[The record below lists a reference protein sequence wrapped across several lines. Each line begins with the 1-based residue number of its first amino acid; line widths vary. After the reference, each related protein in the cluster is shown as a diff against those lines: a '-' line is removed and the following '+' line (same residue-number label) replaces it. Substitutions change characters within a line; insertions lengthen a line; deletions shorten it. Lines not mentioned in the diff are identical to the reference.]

1 MEEAWPVN
9 VRYTRRALAQIDAAL
24 TYIEAQSPQGAAHV
38 RDRIIALVS
47 LLQEQPYAGRATSRR
62 NVRRL
67 PANPYPYLIDY
78 RVGENEI
85 VILRFRHSARRPL
98 YP

>member
-1 MEEAWPVN
+1 VEEAWPVN
-9 VRYTRRALAQIDAAL
+9 VRYSRRALAQIDDAL

-38 RDRIIALVS
+38 RDRILTLVS
-47 LLQEQPYAGRATSRR
+47 LLQERPYAGRATSRA

-67 PANPYPYLIDY
+67 PTNPYPYLIDY

-85 VILRFRHSARRPL
+85 VIMRFRHAARRPL
-98 YP
+98 HP

>member
-9 VRYTRRALAQIDAAL
+9 VHYTRRALAQIDDAL
-24 TYIEAQSPQGAAHV
+24 TYIEARSPQGATHV
-38 RDRIIALVS
+38 RDRILALVA
-47 LLQEQPYAGRATSRR
+47 LLQKRPHAGRATSRP

-67 PANPYPYLIDY
+67 PTNPYPYLIDD
-78 RVGENEI
+78 RVSEDEI

-98 YP
+98 DP

>member
-9 VRYTRRALAQIDAAL
+9 VRYTRRALAQIDDAL
-24 TYIEAQSPQGAAHV
+24 TYIEARSPQGAAHV
-38 RDRIIALVS
+38 R
-47 LLQEQPYAGRATSRR
+47 AGRATSRP

-67 PANPYPYLIDY
+67 PTNPYPYLIDY

-85 VILRFRHSARRPL
+85 VVLRFRHSARRPL
-98 YP
+98 NP

>member
-1 MEEAWPVN
+1 M
-9 VRYTRRALAQIDAAL
+9 
-24 TYIEAQSPQGAAHV
+24 HV
-38 RDRIIALVS
+38 HDRILALIS
-47 LLQEQPYAGRATSRR
+47 LLQDRPYAGRATSRT

-67 PANPYPYLIDY
+67 PTNPYPYLIDY

-98 YP
+98 KP

>member
-9 VRYTRRALAQIDAAL
+9 VRYSRRALAQIDEAL
-24 TYIEAQSPQGAAHV
+24 TYIEAQSPQGAVHV
-38 RDRIIALVS
+38 RDRILALIS
-47 LLQEQPYAGRATSRR
+47 LLQERPYAGRATSRP

-67 PANPYPYLIDY
+67 PTNPYPYLIDY

-85 VILRFRHSARRPL
+85 VVLRFRHSARRPL
-98 YP
+98 HP